1 MKGVAPSQATT
12 PELHDDMLGVQ
23 ISLSVVRRD
32 PRRFCSSP
40 VRFTP

>member
-1 MKGVAPSQATT
+1 MKGVVSSQVTAL
-12 PELHDDMLGVQ
+12 ELRDDMPGVQ

>member
-1 MKGVAPSQATT
+1 MKGVASSQVTT
-12 PELHDDMLGVQ
+12 PELRDDMPGVQ

-32 PRRFCSSP
+32 PRRFCLSP